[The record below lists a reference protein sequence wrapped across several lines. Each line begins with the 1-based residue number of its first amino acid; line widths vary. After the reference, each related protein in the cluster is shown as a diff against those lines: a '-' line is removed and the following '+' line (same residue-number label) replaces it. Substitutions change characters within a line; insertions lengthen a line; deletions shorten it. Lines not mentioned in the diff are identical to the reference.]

1 MDQMTSHLQT
11 VSVTLCSVRLAV
23 SATDRFVLVRAVTR
37 VRTFSFRKDFDAP
50 GEKKYHHEFSNKMWH
65 DPYFI
70 KTTQSIVEL

>member
-23 SATDRFVLVRAVTR
+23 SATDRFVLVRAVTG

-50 GEKKYHHEFSNKMWH
+50 GEKNITMNFQIKCGMIPN
-65 DPYFI
+65 FI